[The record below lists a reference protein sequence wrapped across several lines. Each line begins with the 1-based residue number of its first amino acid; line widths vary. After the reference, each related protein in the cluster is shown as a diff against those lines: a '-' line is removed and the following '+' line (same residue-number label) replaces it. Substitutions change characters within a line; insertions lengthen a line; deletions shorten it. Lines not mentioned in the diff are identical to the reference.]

1 MNCRKKVGFWATI
14 FNYILKE
21 SEIMV
26 GIDEIK
32 DSVGEVSLTIDKIDV
47 KLDEVKAYIDSLKGS
62 VVTQEQLDELAALVD
77 SAKSQAVA
85 VLSESEGLTP
95 SEEPPVEPVE

>member
-14 FNYILKE
+14 LNYIFKE
-21 SEIMV
+21 SEIMA
-26 GIDEIK
+26 GIEEIK
-32 DSVGEVSLTIDKIDV
+32 DSVGEVSLTIDKIDL

-77 SAKSQAVA
+77 SAKSQSVA
-85 VLSESEGLTP
+85 VLGEAEGLAP
-95 SEEPPVEPVE
+95 VEAPPVEPVE